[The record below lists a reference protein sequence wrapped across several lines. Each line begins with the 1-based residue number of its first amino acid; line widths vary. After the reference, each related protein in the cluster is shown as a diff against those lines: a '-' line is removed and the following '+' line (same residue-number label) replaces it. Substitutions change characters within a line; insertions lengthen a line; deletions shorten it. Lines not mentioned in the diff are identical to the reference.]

1 MDKIPWYQSTT
12 LRALLVALVSQ
23 LIVWTGVAEQ
33 LPDGAATLA
42 VDALLQVVAIAATA
56 YAAWARANRAN
67 PPITERAMKRQAEA
81 MVEQSHPTANP
92 NQSGFVRASM
102 LGILLALAVPSVALL
117 AGACAPIGVQPA
129 KNFDQQLAYAYS
141 SHTAVLDS
149 AANALEAG
157 SLTVE
162 DAEAVL
168 AMADQSRVLLDSAR
182 LAAGAGDVTTAEGRL
197 ALATNVLQQLVAYL
211 NARGVK

>member
-1 MDKIPWYQSTT
+1 MEQIKWYQSTT

-23 LIVWTGVAEQ
+23 VIVWTGVAEH

-42 VDALLQVVAIAATA
+42 VDALLQVIAIAATA
-56 YAAWARANRAN
+56 YAAWSRANRPN
-67 PPITERAMKRQAEA
+67 PPISEAAVRKTEA
-81 MVEQSHPTANP
+81 MTTARTD
-92 NQSGFVRASM
+92 QGGFIRPMM
-102 LGILLALAVPSVALL
+102 LAVLLAVSVPLALGVT
-117 AGACAPIGVQPA
+117 GCASFGIQPA
-129 KNFDQQLAYAYS
+129 RSFDQNLAYAYS
-141 SHTAVLDS
+141 SHTAVLE
-149 AANALEAG
+149 AASNALEAG

-168 AMADQSRVLLDSAR
+168 ALADQSRVLLDSAR

>member
-1 MDKIPWYQSTT
+1 MEQIKWYQSTT
-12 LRALLVALVSQ
+12 LRALLVALASQ
-23 LIVWTGVAEQ
+23 VIVWTGVAEQ

-42 VDALLQVVAIAATA
+42 VDALLQVIAIAATA

-67 PPITERAMKRQAEA
+67 PPITDTAVRKTEERQSGA
-81 MVEQSHPTANP
+81 VEVSKQS
-92 NQSGFVRASM
+92 QGGFVRPVM
-102 LGILLALAVPSVALL
+102 LGILLAVSVPVALVVT
-117 AGACAPIGVQPA
+117 GCESMGIQPA
-129 KNFDQQLAYAYS
+129 RSFDQNLAYAYS
-141 SHTAVLDS
+141 SHTAVLES

-157 SLTVE
+157 SLSVE

-168 AMADQSRVLLDSAR
+168 ALADQSRTLLDSAR

-197 ALATNVLQQLVAYL
+197 ALATNVLQQLIAYL

>member
-1 MDKIPWYQSTT
+1 VDKIKWYESTT
-12 LRALLVALVSQ
+12 LRALLVAFVSQ
-23 LIVWTGVAEQ
+23 VIVWTGVAEQ

-42 VDALLQVVAIAATA
+42 VDALLQVIAIAATA

-67 PPITERAMKRQAEA
+67 PPITERALVRQAEA
-81 MVEQSHPTANP
+81 MTDESQVTK
-92 NQSGFVRASM
+92 QSGFVRASM
-102 LGILLALAVPSVALL
+102 IGILLALAVPSVALL
-117 AGACAPIGVQPA
+117 AGGCTTLGVQPA
-129 KNFDQQLAYAYS
+129 RSFDQQLAYAYS
-141 SHTAVLDS
+141 THTAVLDS

>member
-1 MDKIPWYQSTT
+1 MEQIKWYQSTT
-12 LRALLVALVSQ
+12 LRALLVALVLQ
-23 LIVWTGVAEQ
+23 VIVWTGIAEQ

-42 VDALLQVVAIAATA
+42 VDALLQVIAIAATA

-67 PPITERAMKRQAEA
+67 PPITDAAVRKTDERQSGS
-81 MVEQSHPTANP
+81 VEVSKQS
-92 NQSGFVRASM
+92 QGGFVRPIM
-102 LGILLALAVPSVALL
+102 LGILLAVSVPVALVVT
-117 AGACAPIGVQPA
+117 GCESMGIQPA
-129 KNFDQQLAYAYS
+129 KSFDQNLAYAYS
-141 SHTAVLDS
+141 SHTAVLE
-149 AANALEAG
+149 AASNALEAG

-168 AMADQSRVLLDSAR
+168 ALADQSRVLLDSAR

>member
-1 MDKIPWYQSTT
+1 MEQIKWYQSTT

-23 LIVWTGVAEQ
+23 VIVWTGVAEQ

-42 VDALLQVVAIAATA
+42 VDALLQVIAIAATA

-67 PPITERAMKRQAEA
+67 PPITDTAVRKTEERQSGA
-81 MVEQSHPTANP
+81 VEVSKQS
-92 NQSGFVRASM
+92 QGGFVRPVM
-102 LGILLALAVPSVALL
+102 LGILLAVSMPVALVVT
-117 AGACAPIGVQPA
+117 GCASFGIQPA
-129 KNFDQQLAYAYS
+129 RSFDQNLAYAYS

-168 AMADQSRVLLDSAR
+168 ALADQSRVLLDSAR

>member
-1 MDKIPWYQSTT
+1 
-12 LRALLVALVSQ
+12 VSQ
-23 LIVWTGVAEQ
+23 VIVWTGVAEQ

-42 VDALLQVVAIAATA
+42 VDALLQVIAIAATA

-67 PPITERAMKRQAEA
+67 PPITDTAVRKTEERQSGA
-81 MVEQSHPTANP
+81 VEVSKQS
-92 NQSGFVRASM
+92 QGGFVRPVM
-102 LGILLALAVPSVALL
+102 LGILLAVSVPVALVVT
-117 AGACAPIGVQPA
+117 GCESMGIQPA
-129 KNFDQQLAYAYS
+129 RSFDQNLAYAYS
-141 SHTAVLDS
+141 SHTAVLE
-149 AANALEAG
+149 AASNALEAG

-168 AMADQSRVLLDSAR
+168 ALADQSRTLLDSAR

>member
-1 MDKIPWYQSTT
+1 VDKIKWYESTT
-12 LRALLVALVSQ
+12 LRALLVAFVSQ
-23 LIVWTGVAEQ
+23 VIVWTGVAEQ

-42 VDALLQVVAIAATA
+42 VDALLQVIAIAATA

-67 PPITERAMKRQAEA
+67 PPITERAMVRQAEA

-117 AGACAPIGVQPA
+117 AGGCSTFGVQPA
-129 KNFDQQLAYAYS
+129 RSFDQQLAYAYS
-141 SHTAVLDS
+141 THTAVLDS

>member
-1 MDKIPWYQSTT
+1 MEQIKWYQSTT

-23 LIVWTGVAEQ
+23 VIVWTGVAEQ

-42 VDALLQVVAIAATA
+42 VDALLQVIAIAATA

-67 PPITERAMKRQAEA
+67 PPITDTAVRKTEERQSGA
-81 MVEQSHPTANP
+81 VEVSKQS
-92 NQSGFVRASM
+92 QGGFVRPVM
-102 LGILLALAVPSVALL
+102 LGILLAVSVPVALVVT
-117 AGACAPIGVQPA
+117 GCESMGIQPA
-129 KNFDQQLAYAYS
+129 RSFDQNLAYAYS
-141 SHTAVLDS
+141 SHTAVLES

-168 AMADQSRVLLDSAR
+168 ALADQSRTLLDSAR

>member
-1 MDKIPWYQSTT
+1 MEQIKWYQSTT

-23 LIVWTGVAEQ
+23 VIVWTGVAEQ

-42 VDALLQVVAIAATA
+42 VDALLQVIAIAATA

-67 PPITERAMKRQAEA
+67 PPITDTAVRKTEERQSGA
-81 MVEQSHPTANP
+81 VEVSKQS
-92 NQSGFVRASM
+92 QGGFVRPVM
-102 LGILLALAVPSVALL
+102 LGILLAVSVPVALVVT
-117 AGACAPIGVQPA
+117 GCESMGIQPA
-129 KNFDQQLAYAYS
+129 RSFDQNLAYAYS
-141 SHTAVLDS
+141 SHTAVLE
-149 AANALEAG
+149 AASNALEAG

-168 AMADQSRVLLDSAR
+168 ALADQSRTLLDSAR

-197 ALATNVLQQLVAYL
+197 ALATNVLQQLIAYL